1 MCLFVGKRYA
11 KELKKEN
18 EYQNQKIK
26 ELQDAINRIDMQFQ
40 QWKEEVL
47 SFEHSDSCIDID
59 PSDDNRVLDGECVR
73 SGEDEDDI

>member
-1 MCLFVGKRYA
+1 MCLFVGKRCA
-11 KELKKEN
+11 EELKKEN

-26 ELQDAINRIDMQFQ
+26 ELQDAINKIDMQFQ

-47 SFEHSDSCIDID
+47 SFEYSNSCIDID
-59 PSDDNRVLDGECVR
+59 PGDDNRVLDGECVW